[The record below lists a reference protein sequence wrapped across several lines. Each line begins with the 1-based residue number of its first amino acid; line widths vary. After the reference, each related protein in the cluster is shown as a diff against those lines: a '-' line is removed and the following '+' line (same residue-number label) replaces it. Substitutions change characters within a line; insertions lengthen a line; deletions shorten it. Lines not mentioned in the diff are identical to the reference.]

1 MNRQDELKKNCALA
15 AVKQITSGMIV
26 GLGTGSTANYMID
39 ELGKKCRDKSF
50 QIKGIPTSE
59 RTAQRAQTAG
69 IELTSLETHSDI
81 DVTIDGTDQFDPHL
95 SLIKGHGGALLREK
109 IVAAASIKMIVITDD
124 SKQSSH
130 LGTDLAVPVEVLPFG
145 YPSVAK
151 QLSKLSAKV
160 TQRLDS
166 NTGQPFITDSG
177 NWIIDCDFGVIEHP
191 ADLETTLNLIPGV
204 VENGLFVGQA
214 DMVLIGSAEGVQV
227 IHRESP
233 A

>member
-15 AVKQITSGMIV
+15 AVKQIASGMIV

-166 NTGQPFITDSG
+166 NT
-177 NWIIDCDFGVIEHP
+177 
-191 ADLETTLNLIPGV
+191 
-204 VENGLFVGQA
+204 
-214 DMVLIGSAEGVQV
+214 
-227 IHRESP
+227 
-233 A
+233 

>member
-15 AVKQITSGMIV
+15 AVKQIASGMIV

-81 DVTIDGTDQFDPHL
+81 DVTIDGTDEFDPHL

-191 ADLETTLNLIPGV
+191 ADLETALNLIPGV

>member
-15 AVKQITSGMIV
+15 AVKQIASGMIV

-69 IELTSLETHSDI
+69 IELISLETHSDI

-166 NTGQPFITDSG
+166 NTGQPFVTDSG
-177 NWIIDCDFGVIEHP
+177 NWIIDCDFGIIVFLYDMDSTVIF
-191 ADLETTLNLIPGV
+191 I
-204 VENGLFVGQA
+204 
-214 DMVLIGSAEGVQV
+214 
-227 IHRESP
+227 
-233 A
+233 